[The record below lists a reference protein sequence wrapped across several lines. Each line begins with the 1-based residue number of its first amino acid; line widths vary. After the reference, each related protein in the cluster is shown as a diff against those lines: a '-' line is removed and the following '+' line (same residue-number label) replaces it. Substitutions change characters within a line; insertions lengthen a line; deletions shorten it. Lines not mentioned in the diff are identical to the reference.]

1 MAITRNRRYFLSK
14 KLVDLEIKR
23 DKVFIKLLKVLG
35 MVNTVTIKMD
45 KSEEAIKNI
54 DIDTEKCQAELN
66 KFNDPS
72 IINIVFRPY
81 HIVSLNTRILTNSI
95 RKSILQPQ
103 FEFWFSQERYWTN
116 IYNNIDFKYKAI
128 REQINN
134 IRAELQSGG

>member
-14 KLVDLEIKR
+14 KLVALEIKK
-23 DKVFIKLLKVLG
+23 DKIFIKLLRVMGIVNKV
-35 MVNTVTIKMD
+35 TTKME

-103 FEFWFSQERYWTN
+103 FEFWFSRERYWTN
-116 IYNNIDFKYKAI
+116 IENNIDFKHKAMK
-128 REQINN
+128 EQIDN
-134 IRAELQSGG
+134 IRAELNQ